1 MERDSILH
9 TAFDDLRNYVHR
21 EIYKAEKT
29 FYDGEHDDSY
39 QRVFEVD
46 RTNHVMKVYPSE
58 IYDNQ
63 PDDYY
68 ETWSLEK
75 EIQYMLMSKI
85 ENCVSHYEAITLD
98 IHENKILRQYKIFYS
113 GQVDKIFNYKVLS
126 DFNFLP
132 KYKNYIKDKIIKH
145 TNMLVDVNGK
155 LTDTTTTFD
164 IKQQISI
171 QSLFTN
177 FPIHKIEKLYL
188 LLTQGKPFIAAE
200 ETDFINAFS
209 GRGVSMGIKWLVK
222 GSRNKKDISKP
233 TLFYLIE
240 QLMEIGLIKKNQDDL
255 KTIVL
260 TLFRDEDGNCFK
272 SGSLDTSISTYKK
285 GQNKPKP
292 TITTRKKDIDN
303 IISELLIP

>member
-1 MERDSILH
+1 
-9 TAFDDLRNYVHR
+9 
-21 EIYKAEKT
+21 
-29 FYDGEHDDSY
+29 
-39 QRVFEVD
+39 
-46 RTNHVMKVYPSE
+46 
-58 IYDNQ
+58 
-63 PDDYY
+63 
-68 ETWSLEK
+68 
-75 EIQYMLMSKI
+75 
-85 ENCVSHYEAITLD
+85 
-98 IHENKILRQYKIFYS
+98 
-113 GQVDKIFNYKVLS
+113 
-126 DFNFLP
+126 
-132 KYKNYIKDKIIKH
+132 
-145 TNMLVDVNGK
+145 MLVDVNGK